1 VAIEFEN
8 PLTAGTVLVR
18 SDIRSQNYVAGSA
31 GWIIEADGDAEF
43 NSVVIRGGTVVSGL
57 ALYYN
62 GPPALG
68 NLIMSIAAAAG
79 TDAFGNAYV
88 QGLGVYGADGDIQV
102 NNGQLL
108 MEGTDGSAVN
118 LFCNFG
124 QATID
129 MIPPDLPGTSWG
141 SASLQT
147 SLGSLDR
154 PSLSVTSP
162 SDSVNTRVS
171 GIELFGGGPTT
182 TDTSILVD
190 ADRVNLNHDLDV
202 SDQLTVNGIDTGA
215 GLRSCVDLQSNITP
229 ITTETVVMTAP
240 SMTYRNGRAYRVK
253 VWGLQQSTTASTW
266 FLYRLRKGS
275 NTIVGTVYKDQMR
288 LPVLSSASTNG
299 AVVLDVVLVNT
310 SGADITTAITL
321 TATCNAG
328 TGTFAASAGNRAH
341 ITVEDVGLS
350 ADWVGQPIS

>member
-1 VAIEFEN
+1 MAIEFEN
-8 PLTAGTVLVR
+8 PLTAGTTLIR

-62 GPPALG
+62 GTPALG
-68 NLIMSIAAAAG
+68 NLILSIAAAAG
-79 TDAFGNAYV
+79 TDSFGNAYV
-88 QGLGVYGADGDIQV
+88 QGMGVYGPDGTIQV
-102 NNGQLL
+102 NNGQILVS
-108 MEGTDGSAVN
+108 GDDGSALN
-118 LFCNFG
+118 ILTNFG
-124 QATID
+124 AAFLDLVPADLLGTTWLSAT
-129 MIPPDLPGTSWG
+129 LN
-141 SASLQT
+141 T
-147 SLGSLDR
+147 SLGASNR
-154 PSLSVTSP
+154 PSLSITSP
-162 SDSVNTRVS
+162 SDSVNTRSS
-171 GIELFGGGPTT
+171 GIEMFGGGPTT

-190 ADRVNLNHDLDV
+190 ADRVNFNHDV
-202 SDQLTVNGIDTGA
+202 EVTDQLTVNSIDTGA

-240 SMTYRNGRAYRVK
+240 SMTYKTGRAYRVS

-275 NTIVGTVYKDQMR
+275 NTIVGTIYKDQMR

-299 AVVLDVVLVNT
+299 AVVLSFVLVNT
-310 SGADITTAITL
+310 TGADITTAVTL
-321 TATCNAG
+321 TGTCNAG

-341 ITVEDVGLS
+341 ITIEDVGLS